1 MVPFKETTDSVQPDF
16 NAMSAMT
23 QITAAADRLGS
34 RRRLG
39 RNTVLTQAAL
49 PATVVKRS
57 SRPSFDAAAGVVILT
72 VLIVNMAML
81 MSRHLRKVPTYDFL
95 AFYAAGRIVS
105 EFGPSKLY
113 DLEIQRE
120 IHRRIEPLTD
130 RRPLWA
136 YLNPP
141 FVALLL
147 SPLAL
152 LSYQSA
158 YRLLL
163 AINLTLFVAAISIA
177 TRGYSKEMR
186 LACLLGGLAT
196 MPAYYAFYNGQ
207 LVCLLLLLFA
217 LLFRDLADGR
227 DRRAGIWLGLLLIK
241 PQLLI
246 VPVLLL
252 IWKRRFRTLLVAGA
266 VDLLLGL
273 VSFAMIGGAGTIDY
287 SRIAVMSATGDSS
300 LAFFPQ
306 TMHNWRGFFLRADIG
321 GLAAPASAAAS
332 LLTILALLWI
342 WRGEWNPN
350 PGQLIALIF
359 ATLLISPHCH
369 DHDFI
374 LVGLALAVLVQFV
387 KESSTVWLSATT
399 FALATWALPNLASWA
414 SPRFG
419 SRFSVLHTT
428 SALVLLVIATVAA
441 RTRYQGW
448 TGGSASPQPC
458 SLKPR
463 SALDRNIR
471 SQNLAPTPLNR
482 S

>member
-1 MVPFKETTDSVQPDF
+1 LAATLVTRSPRLPF
-16 NAMSAMT
+16 SA
-23 QITAAADRLGS
+23 
-34 RRRLG
+34 
-39 RNTVLTQAAL
+39 V
-49 PATVVKRS
+49 
-57 SRPSFDAAAGVVILT
+57 AGVVILGL
-72 VLIVNMAML
+72 LIVNMAIL
-81 MSRHLRKVPTYDFL
+81 MVHHLRKVPTYDFL

-120 IHRRIEPLTD
+120 VHRRIEPLTD

-141 FVALLL
+141 FAAL
-147 SPLAL
+147 PLAPL
-152 LSYQSA
+152 ARLSYQSA

-163 AINLTLFVAAISIA
+163 VINLILFIAAILIA

-196 MPAYYAFYNGQ
+196 VPAYYAFYNGQ

-217 LLFRDLADGR
+217 LLIRDLRDGR
-227 DRRAGIWLGLLLIK
+227 DKRAGIWLGLLLIK

-246 VPVLLL
+246 AAVLLL
-252 IWKRRFRTLLVAGA
+252 IWKRRSRTLLVAGA
-266 VDLLLGL
+266 VDLALGV
-273 VSFAMIGGAGTIDY
+273 VSLAMIGWAGIGDY
-287 SRIAVMSATGDSS
+287 CRIAVMSATGDSS

-321 GLAAPASAAAS
+321 EWAAPAAAAAS

-350 PGQLIALIF
+350 PGKLIALIF
-359 ATLLISPHCH
+359 VTLLVSPHCH

-374 LVGLALAVLVQFV
+374 LVGLALAVLVPIV

-399 FALATWALPNLASWA
+399 FALATWAVPNLASWA
-414 SPRFG
+414 SPRLG
-419 SRFSVLHTT
+419 SGFSVLHAT
-428 SALVLLVIATVAA
+428 SVLVLLVSGIVAG
-441 RTRYQGW
+441 RIRDQGG
-448 TGGSASPQPC
+448 TEASAG
-458 SLKPR
+458 
-463 SALDRNIR
+463 A
-471 SQNLAPTPLNR
+471 
-482 S
+482 